1 MSDGSTQA
9 VRDAEAA
16 KASRKGAPRTPE
28 DNDDPAL
35 EPATPVNPVEA
46 LIARMEVHNT
56 EGEAIDAELTRLGLT
71 RKKVNSILSTKARI
85 AKEQLMLANLTGAGS

>member
-9 VRDAEAA
+9 VRDAEEA
-16 KASRKGAPRTPE
+16 KAARKGAPE
-28 DNDDPAL
+28 AKGAMEGADPMPPL
-35 EPATPVNPVEA
+35 NPVEA